1 MENIENKVP
10 NGENQDTQNSS
21 FFSENVSSSNGL
33 EVKFPRLRFNTFSSP
48 WNIVTLQNLLCYSK
62 GRCSVK
68 KNFFIS
74 TENMLQNYAG
84 VSYYEGKEMV
94 SGVSFSKND
103 ILLANIRPYLKKVWQ
118 AEFSGAASTDVLVFH
133 PLKGY
138 PTFIKYIIANDK
150 FINYVMSAVKG
161 SKMPRGDKVHIMSY
175 LTAYPSL
182 LEQQKIA
189 NFLSLIDKRIEKQR
203 QLVEALKKYKRGV
216 IKYYFDNILGK
227 HIKLKNILI
236 EVDEKTKINNQH
248 PVISSTKQG
257 LFWQEDYF
265 NKDIASSDNKG
276 YKILRKGQIVFSPQN
291 LWMGNINY
299 NEDFEIGIVSPSYKI
314 YDINKNFDPYFISVL
329 LKTPIAMKEFF
340 LASEQGA
347 SIVRRNLN
355 MNLFE
360 NIAFQIPSLD
370 KQKDIATRLNKLQKN
385 LEMHVKALDFLNK
398 FKRGLLQQMFI

>member
-1 MENIENKVP
+1 MELLSVTINEGVKKRMDIDGKDTSSEDKSNYKIVHTGDMVYNSMRMWQGA
-10 NGENQDTQNSS
+10 NGISDYDGI
-21 FFSENVSSSNGL
+21 VSPAYTVL
-33 EVKFPRLRFNTFSSP
+33 K
-48 WNIVTLQNLLCYSK
+48 SK
-62 GRCSVK
+62 GNIHNQYIGFLF
-68 KNFFIS
+68 KNSELINKFR
-74 TENMLQNYAG
+74 
-84 VSYYEGKEMV
+84 
-94 SGVSFSKND
+94 KNSQGLTSD
-103 ILLANIRPYLKKVWQ
+103 TWNLKYPQIACIKINI
-118 AEFSGAASTDVLVFH
+118 
-133 PLKGY
+133 
-138 PTFIKYIIANDK
+138 
-150 FINYVMSAVKG
+150 
-161 SKMPRGDKVHIMSY
+161 
-175 LTAYPSL
+175 PSL
-182 LEQQKIA
+182 QEQQKIA
-189 NFLSLIDKRIEKQR
+189 DFLSLVDRRIEKQR
-203 QLVEALKKYKRGV
+203 QLVESLKKYKRGV